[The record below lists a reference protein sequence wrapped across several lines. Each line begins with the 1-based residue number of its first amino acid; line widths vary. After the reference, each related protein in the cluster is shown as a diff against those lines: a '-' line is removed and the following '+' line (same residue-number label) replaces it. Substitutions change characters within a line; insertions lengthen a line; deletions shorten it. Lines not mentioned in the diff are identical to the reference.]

1 MSLLDLK
8 DLTLDYAGRGGTIRA
23 LDRVSLTLARGR
35 ILGLVGE
42 SGSGKSSLAL
52 AIMGL
57 LPPEVRPSGRM
68 ALNGADLATEAG
80 RLRGRGLAMVF
91 QDPMAALNPVFTLG
105 SQMVDAQRARHPAAP
120 RRELYQ
126 RAAAMLRR
134 TGIAEPEKRLA
145 AYPHELSGG
154 LRQRV
159 LIAMALLTAPDLLI
173 ADEPVT
179 ALDVTIAA
187 QIMALFEELRDELA
201 GAMIFI
207 SHSLALVSRLCDEVA
222 VLYAGTL
229 VETAPVQ
236 TLFAAPRHPY
246 TKALIAC
253 ERDDRPGVLPSI
265 AGNVPRRT
273 GPAASCVFAPR
284 CPLCAERCRVEA
296 PLLRDLGGGHRAAC
310 HFA

>member
-1 MSLLDLK
+1 
-8 DLTLDYAGRGGTIRA
+8 
-23 LDRVSLTLARGR
+23 
-35 ILGLVGE
+35 
-42 SGSGKSSLAL
+42 
-52 AIMGL
+52 
-57 LPPEVRPSGRM
+57 
-68 ALNGADLATEAG
+68 
-80 RLRGRGLAMVF
+80 
-91 QDPMAALNPVFTLG
+91 
-105 SQMVDAQRARHPAAP
+105 
-120 RRELYQ
+120 
-126 RAAAMLRR
+126 MLRR
-134 TGIAEPEKRLA
+134 PGIAEPEKRLA

-159 LIAMALLTAPDLLI
+159 LIALALLTAPALLI

-236 TLFAAPRHPY
+236 ALFAAPRHPY